1 MIRKDY
7 IIRLIE
13 QFGAIWARLLTQLR
27 AGLLQDARATLDT
40 AYQQLLGLNFDAVR
54 ARSSGELLAR
64 LQFGVSPADG
74 HERCCVLAARFA
86 DRLGAVEGVEVLNP
100 DPPLNQVLV
109 RFGDAGD
116 VTQRVIAGVQ
126 DAGVCWMGGTVWRGR
141 AAMRISVSS
150 WCTTASDV
158 DRSVDSIV
166 SVLAS
171 MT

>member
-1 MIRKDY
+1 V
-7 IIRLIE
+7 
-13 QFGAIWARLLTQLR
+13 WAALR
-27 AGLLQDARATLDT
+27 S
-40 AYQQLLGLNFDAVR
+40 LGRN
-54 ARSSGELLAR
+54 
-64 LQFGVSPADG
+64 GVADLV
-74 HERCCVLAARFA
+74 ERCCAHAARFA
-86 DRLGAVEGVEVLNP
+86 ERLGAVDGVEVLNP

-109 RFGDAGD
+109 RFGDAD
-116 VTQRVIAGVQ
+116 DLTARVITGVQ

-150 WCTTASDV
+150 WRTTAEDV